1 MFIDR
6 NSPEPLY
13 QQLYRI
19 LRGQI
24 EAGELKP
31 GDAIPPEK
39 RLTEQFGLSRVTARK
54 ALELLAEEGLI
65 VRRPGKG
72 TFVSPIR
79 FQENQTSLYGF
90 AELMRSKYPDHT
102 MEVLGFEVL
111 PAGDDVRLI
120 LALDPEERVV
130 RIKRRHIL
138 DKRPL
143 AYAVIYLP
151 YDLGSLLTTQ
161 EVATTP
167 VYTLITQKG
176 NTVIKR
182 AVQTVVAIAANHE
195 IADLLGVAVNSPVL
209 LVKRITYSAQERPL
223 EYIQLYYPGGRH
235 ELVMELHRDSFRMYA
250 EADTT
255 ATIPPLSLSGP

>member
-1 MFIDR
+1 MSIDR

-13 QQLYRI
+13 QQLYHI
-19 LRGQI
+19 LRSQI
-24 EAGELKP
+24 ETGELRP
-31 GDAIPPEK
+31 GEAIPPEK

-54 ALELLAEEGLI
+54 ALELLVEEGLI

-72 TFVSPIR
+72 TFVSPTR
-79 FQENQTSLYGF
+79 LQENQTSLYGF

-111 PAGDDVRLI
+111 PAGDELRPI
-120 LALDPEERVV
+120 LALAPEERVV
-130 RIKRRHIL
+130 RIKRRHML

-143 AYAVIYLP
+143 AYAVIHLP

-167 VYTLITQKG
+167 IYALITQKG
-176 NTVIKR
+176 NVVIKR
-182 AVQTVVAIAANHE
+182 AVQTVVAIAANQGV
-195 IADLLGVAVNSPVL
+195 ADLLNVAAGSPVL

-235 ELVMELHRDSFRMYA
+235 ELVMELHRDSLRMYA
-250 EADTT
+250 EADIMAIT
-255 ATIPPLSLSGP
+255 SLLPVSEA